1 MNEKKILITIP
12 TYNEGLIIEK
22 VISEINTIFKKVDI
36 LVIDAYS
43 TDKTYKEVKKNG
55 ANIIQIDK
63 IFGIGLAI
71 ETGILF
77 ANKNDYDFLVRIDG
91 DGQHSPSDVKG
102 LLDLAIEKRSD
113 LTIGSR
119 FLDKS
124 EYRPNYLRLYS
135 IRLLRKLIKIF
146 YKTKVTDCTSGCQI
160 LSKKLIKELN
170 RNEVF
175 EYSEVGIICVASKL
189 NMSIQEKF
197 INMKERKT
205 GNSSFNFT
213 NSFVYMFKNILIL
226 LSSITINFKR

>member
-43 TDKTYKEVKKNG
+43 TDETYKQVKKNG

-91 DGQHSPSDVKG
+91 DGQHSPSDVK
-102 LLDLAIEKRSD
+102 DLWI
-113 LTIGSR
+113 
-119 FLDKS
+119 
-124 EYRPNYLRLYS
+124 
-135 IRLLRKLIKIF
+135 
-146 YKTKVTDCTSGCQI
+146 
-160 LSKKLIKELN
+160 
-170 RNEVF
+170 
-175 EYSEVGIICVASKL
+175 
-189 NMSIQEKF
+189 
-197 INMKERKT
+197 
-205 GNSSFNFT
+205 
-213 NSFVYMFKNILIL
+213 
-226 LSSITINFKR
+226 

>member
-12 TYNEGLIIEK
+12 TYNEGIIIEK

-43 TDKTYKEVKKNG
+43 TDETYKQVKKNG

-63 IFGIGLAI
+63 IFGIGLAV

-160 LSKKLIKELN
+160 LRKKLIKELS

-205 GNSSFNFT
+205 GSSSFNFT

-226 LSSITINFKR
+226 LSSITINFKK

>member
-1 MNEKKILITIP
+1 MDEKKILIVIP

-22 VISEINTIFKKVDI
+22 VISEIKIIFEKVDI

-43 TDKTYKEVKKNG
+43 SDETYNQVKKNG

-77 ANKNDYDFLVRIDG
+77 AYENDYDFLVRIDG
-91 DGQHSPSDVKG
+91 DGQHSPSDVKN
-102 LLDLAIEKRSD
+102 LLDLAINKKSD

-124 EYRPNYLRLYS
+124 EYHPNYLRLYG

-160 LSKKLIKELN
+160 LSKKLIKELS
-170 RNEVF
+170 RNEFF

-205 GNSSFNFT
+205 GSSSFNFT
-213 NSFVYMFKNILIL
+213 NSFIYMFKNILIL
-226 LSSITINFKR
+226 LSSITINFKK

>member
-1 MNEKKILITIP
+1 MNEKKILIVVP
-12 TYNEGLIIEK
+12 TYNEGLIIKK
-22 VISEINTIFKKVDI
+22 VISEINTIFEKVNI

-43 TDKTYKEVKKNG
+43 TDETYDEVKKNETD
-55 ANIIQIDK
+55 IIQIDK

-91 DGQHSPSDVKG
+91 DGQHSPSDVKD
-102 LLDLAIEKRSD
+102 LLDLAINEKSD

-124 EYRPNYLRLYS
+124 EYNPNYLRLYG
-135 IRLLRKLIKIF
+135 IKLLRKLIKIF
-146 YKTKVTDCTSGCQI
+146 YKTKITDCTSGCQI
-160 LSKKLIKELN
+160 LSKKLIKELV
-170 RNEVF
+170 RNEGF

-189 NMSIQEKF
+189 NMSIHEKF
-197 INMKERKT
+197 INMKKRKT
-205 GNSSFNFT
+205 GSSSFNFT

-226 LSSITINFKR
+226 LSSITINFKK

>member
-1 MNEKKILITIP
+1 MDEKKILIVIP

-22 VISEINTIFKKVDI
+22 VISEIKIIFEKVDI

-43 TDKTYKEVKKNG
+43 SDETYNQVKRNG

-71 ETGILF
+71 ETGIFF

-91 DGQHSPSDVKG
+91 DGQHSPSDVKN
-102 LLDLAIEKRSD
+102 LLDLAINKKSD

-124 EYRPNYLRLYS
+124 EYHPNYLRLYS
-135 IRLLRKLIKIF
+135 IKLLRKLIKIF

-160 LSKKLIKELN
+160 LSKKLIKELI
-170 RNEVF
+170 RNEGF
-175 EYSEVGIICVASKL
+175 EYSEVGIICVTSKL
-189 NMSIQEKF
+189 NMSIQENF
-197 INMKERKT
+197 VNMKERKT
-205 GNSSFNFT
+205 GASSFNFT

-226 LSSITINFKR
+226 LSSITINFKK